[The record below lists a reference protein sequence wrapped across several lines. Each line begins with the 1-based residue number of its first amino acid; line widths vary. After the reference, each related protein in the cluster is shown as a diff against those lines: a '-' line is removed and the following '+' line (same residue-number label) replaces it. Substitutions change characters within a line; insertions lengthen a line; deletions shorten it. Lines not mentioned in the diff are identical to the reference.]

1 MGFVKKLIFS
11 VIASGVRAAK
21 QGAAAASL
29 AIHSFYT
36 RIHLRGFVDCFVGS
50 YRHRAMTEK
59 TLSSRADLAAWQSIK
74 TKESSVSMALGFY
87 KEALRCSGIKMG
99 GSSALALEIRES

>member
-11 VIASGVRAAK
+11 VIASGFIRAAK

-29 AIHSFYT
+29 VIHSLYT

-87 KEALRCSGIKMG
+87 KEALCCSGIKWE
-99 GSSALALEIRES
+99 ALARLR